1 MVQDRQSYFKL
12 HKKGLDSICSD
23 PANTSFI
30 LHQNEEE
37 NSEEEAKQEKERAN
51 GSDTKGFNDE
61 DLEQEVP
68 PDKTPLKKRLLP
80 NRTKNEMSPR
90 SQLQA
95 LPQLAVGDS
104 KGAEVNVE
112 QMKLEQGDLLEALP
126 KFQR

>member
-1 MVQDRQSYFKL
+1 MVEDRQSYFKL
-12 HKKGLDSICSD
+12 HKKGLDSLCSD

-51 GSDTKGFNDE
+51 ESDTKGFNDE

-80 NRTKNEMSPR
+80 NRTKNEMSLVYNYNPR
-90 SQLQA
+90 HS
-95 LPQLAVGDS
+95 
-104 KGAEVNVE
+104 
-112 QMKLEQGDLLEALP
+112 
-126 KFQR
+126 